1 MNSREQVQAAFEGRD
16 TDKVPICHVG
26 CSSAVASA
34 LLGREAHVG
43 GGTQQWREALAHW
56 QGPDAHQEFL
66 ERSFQ
71 DALEVARVMENDIVR
86 ASYWRFDRKPTDRL
100 DENTFLYAE
109 GEEADWQVLRYH
121 PESEQC
127 HIFPYCPKGP
137 PTLDEVAREVEAQE
151 RALSDYAPG
160 EGTFAFEVRAQRLL
174 GREQV
179 VRVGGV
185 GLGIPLRD
193 TEVWLEA
200 MLLRPDLV
208 GRLLDVQVER
218 ARRNTAFLAPL
229 GFRYFFGGLD
239 FASNEGPMYSPRLF
253 RELLLPRIREVSDI
267 CHAAGGY
274 HLFASDGNLWPVAED
289 LFGSAGV
296 DGYYE
301 IDRRAGMHLATLR
314 ERFPQLTLI
323 GNISSHTLHLGRRE
337 EVVAET
343 LSCLQEA
350 RRGRGVIVGVSN
362 APASGT
368 PIDNVRALLETI
380 REHR

>member
-1 MNSREQVQAAFEGRD
+1 MNSRERVQAAFEKREA
-16 TDKVPICHVG
+16 DKVPIHHIG
-26 CSSAVASA
+26 CSSRVASA
-34 LLGREAHVG
+34 LLGREAYVG
-43 GGTQQWREALAHW
+43 GGIQQWREARAHW
-56 QGPDAHQEFL
+56 QGPDAHEEFL

-71 DALEVARVMENDIVR
+71 DALEVARVLENDIVR
-86 ASYWRFDRKPTDRL
+86 VSYWRFNRRPTHRL

-109 GEEADWQVLRYH
+109 GEETDWLVLRYR

-127 HIFPYCPKGP
+127 HIFPYRPKPP
-137 PTLDEVAREVEAQE
+137 PTLDELAREVEAQE
-151 RALSDYAPG
+151 RAVSDYTPS
-160 EGTFAFEVRAQRLL
+160 EETFAFEVRAQRLL
-174 GREQV
+174 GGEYA

-193 TEVWLEA
+193 TEAWLEA

-218 ARRNTAFLAPL
+218 ARRNVALLAPL

-239 FASNEGPMYSPRLF
+239 FASNQGPMYSPRLF

-267 CHAAGGY
+267 CHQAGGY
-274 HLFASDGNLWPVAED
+274 HLFASDGDLWSVAED
-289 LFGSAGV
+289 LFGAGGV

-301 IDRRAGMHLATLR
+301 IDRRAGMDLRRLR
-314 ERFPQLTLI
+314 ERFPHLTLI
-323 GNISSHTLHLGRRE
+323 GNISSQTLHLGSRR
-337 EVVAET
+337 EVVAEA

-350 RRGRGVIVGVSN
+350 RRSRGIIVGVSN
-362 APASGT
+362 YLVPGT
-368 PIDNVRALLETI
+368 PIDNVLALLETI